1 MYCRPDGV
9 ERRSFFSRSA
19 THAESHM
26 TCVGWMSHAWDMS
39 WTHAGVGW
47 MSHAWGDMTWR
58 RTLGGLVGVPPCL
71 SAMDHTGPVLVK
83 RAAPKTARVFDN
95 TSRRSGG
102 GGGPACSAA
111 AKRLARHSS
120 CWPAGDVHV
129 RWLVIRGCFAR
140 GGHGLARG
148 VQLLPE

>member
-1 MYCRPDGV
+1 MSMYCRPDGV

-102 GGGPACSAA
+102 GGGLPALLLPSAWPGIAA
-111 AKRLARHSS
+111 AGLQVM
-120 CWPAGDVHV
+120 CM
-129 RWLVIRGCFAR
+129 C
-140 GGHGLARG
+140 GGW
-148 VQLLPE
+148 